1 MEIPV
6 SLERAEEVL
15 RKTVRGEEWT
25 RTWTQIRRS
34 IDENSAQ
41 RQYESR
47 IYIPYL
53 KDSQETETIQIALIR
68 NGYGTYVYKTES
80 ACPGCVLEIQWK
92 TRAGKRPAMKSISG
106 IGDVNP
112 VPVKRVRI
120 AASPSSSS
128 SEEDEDE
135 DDNDDDDFDEDEDEE
150 GEIVDDLGF
159 TVDELDYTSS
169 DPDSVSVSDSKSAE
183 MNGFHEDTWE

>member
-6 SLERAEEVL
+6 PLERAEEVL
-15 RKTVRGEEWT
+15 RKTIRGEEWA

-53 KDSQETETIQIALIR
+53 KESQETETIQIALIR
-68 NGYGTYVYKTES
+68 NGYGTRIYKMES

-92 TRAGKRPAMKSISG
+92 TRAGKRPAMKTVIGSG
-106 IGDVNP
+106 DSNP
-112 VPVKRVRI
+112 AKRVRI
-120 AASPSSSS
+120 VSPTNSSDNDDDD
-128 SEEDEDE
+128 EYDEDEDE
-135 DDNDDDDFDEDEDEE
+135 DEME
-150 GEIVDDLGF
+150 GEEIAGDLGF
-159 TVDELDYTSS
+159 AVDELDYTSS
-169 DPDSVSVSDSKSAE
+169 DSESESDPEKAVE
-183 MNGFHEDTWE
+183 TNGFHAETWE